1 MVLEMAIQFVLD
13 FLVLLIPL
21 TIICFALYKVLSK
34 AREHLVE
41 QYELSWTRSC
51 LALNFIMFFAIFFI
65 TYLYFFFI
73 GASLAVQ
80 LDPEVEYT
88 ILDNLSVL
96 FFASIRM
103 VVASII
109 LAIGLYFFE
118 LVGSFVIDSQKK
130 SKRSKIVKELI
141 GICVSCALFL
151 LLFLLVFNWAALGL
165 FVYVFYGGVKA
176 LPLII

>member
-1 MVLEMAIQFVLD
+1 MVLQFIIQFVLD
-13 FLVLLIPL
+13 FLVLWIPL

-41 QYELSWTRSC
+41 KYELSWTRSC
-51 LALNFIMFFAIFFI
+51 LALNFIIFFAFFFVV
-65 TYLYFFFI
+65 YLYFFFV
-73 GASLAVQ
+73 GASLAVR

-109 LAIGLYFFE
+109 LAIALYFFE
-118 LVGSFVIDSQKK
+118 LVGSFAIEFQKK
-130 SKRSKIVKELI
+130 SKKSKFTKELI
-141 GICVSCALFL
+141 GIGFACALFL
-151 LLFLLVFNWAALGL
+151 ALFLLIFNWVPLGL